1 MSTKAQQVLTV
12 DDVRA
17 IAAALPAEHEKQR
30 QADQRE
36 MQRVYEFH
44 SLTAEAAQYGG
55 NSDSTVTEQLEQAT
69 RISGAR
75 LRQAKRT
82 AFEAAYRETLEPDL
96 RQEREAILP
105 GQF

>member
-17 IAAALPAEHEKQR
+17 IAAALPAEYEKRR

-44 SLTAEAAQYGG
+44 SLTAEAP
-55 NSDSTVTEQLEQAT
+55 VWRQL
-69 RISGAR
+69 GFDCAR
-75 LRQAKRT
+75 GVGTGDADQWSA
-82 AFEAAYRETLEPDL
+82 AAPGEAHG
-96 RQEREAILP
+96 I
-105 GQF
+105 